1 MTLVAQLLQSKG
13 FDVWSIHPDATVY
26 EALEKM
32 ADKDVGALLVVQG
45 RILVGIFSERDY
57 ARKVA
62 LKGRLSKNTLVRQVM
77 SEELVCVTPEQPIEQ
92 CMALMTARRVRHLPV
107 FARDQLIGVISIG
120 DVVKALISDQEFLIQ
135 ELATYITGGR

>member
-1 MTLVAQLLQSKG
+1 MTLVAQLLQTKG
-13 FDVWSIHPDATVY
+13 FDVWSIRPDATVY
-26 EALEKM
+26 EALQVM

-45 RILVGIFSERDY
+45 RMLLGIVSERDY

-62 LKGRLSKNTLVRQVM
+62 LKGRRSKDTLVREIM
-77 SEELVCVTPEQPIEQ
+77 SGEIVCVTPEQPLEQ

-107 FARDQLIGVISIG
+107 LARDQLVGVISIG

-135 ELATYITGGR
+135 ELASYIAGER

>member
-1 MTLVAQLLQSKG
+1 MTLVAQLLQTKG
-13 FDVWSIHPDATVY
+13 FEVWSIAPDATVY
-26 EALEKM
+26 EALGLM

-45 RILVGIFSERDY
+45 RRLVGIVSERDY

-62 LKGRLSKNTLVRQVM
+62 LKGRRSKDMLVSEIM
-77 SEELVCVTPEQPIEQ
+77 SDELVCVTPEQPIEQ
-92 CMALMTARRVRHLPV
+92 CMALMTSRRVRHLPV

-135 ELATYITGGR
+135 ELASYITGGR